1 MCPSTSPRSAGPR
14 SAGRTGFGAR
24 IALGLIRVYQVTLSA
39 FIGRSCRY
47 APSCS
52 EYTSDAIR
60 RHGLWAGVWIGLARL
75 QRCRPGGGSGFDPVP
90 ETCDH
95 SRHRFRPWRF
105 GRWKSDHIDPSTRL
119 D

>member
-1 MCPSTSPRSAGPR
+1 MCPSTSPR

-24 IALGLIRVYQVTLSA
+24 IALGLIRVYQLTLSA

-75 QRCRPGGGSGFDPVP
+75 QRCRPGGAAASTPCP
-90 ETCDH
+90 
-95 SRHRFRPWRF
+95 RPAITVATASALAVRTLEI
-105 GRWKSDHIDPSTRL
+105 DHIDPSTRL